1 MIRQWSTPELYI
13 HLDMHTQCSD
23 AVFKGPEGLEGA
35 EGARW
40 VPGKHTGFWYLFFCL
55 LFCLRSRSEEGSWRM
70 KRITRSIPLPLL
82 KRERRRL
89 QGWRQMIMG
98 ATIRLRRFPSLAS
111 SLYPTDSL
119 CCLASLC
126 HTKFD
131 SAEAQVSKKYGFV
144 DV

>member
-1 MIRQWSTPELYI
+1 M
-13 HLDMHTQCSD
+13 
-23 AVFKGPEGLEGA
+23 G
-35 EGARW
+35 
-40 VPGKHTGFWYLFFCL
+40 
-55 LFCLRSRSEEGSWRM
+55 SRKAHGVLEEGSWRM

-126 HTKFD
+126 HTK
-131 SAEAQVSKKYGFV
+131 VSKKYGFV